1 MIVRRCS
8 QGHRVRIH
16 KNNTPGVTRT
26 KAYQDG
32 TTESLTYPASYDY
45 FVDVDGEIAKRTNS
59 FKTAEEFYVS
69 ECAKKHDNGHGRIDI
84 CKHRLVD
91 SICYNYNEVP
101 K

>member
-32 TTESLTYPASYDY
+32 TTEALTYPASYDY
-45 FVDVDGEIAKRTNS
+45 FVDVDG
-59 FKTAEEFYVS
+59 
-69 ECAKKHDNGHGRIDI
+69 
-84 CKHRLVD
+84 RLL
-91 SICYNYNEVP
+91 NTL
-101 K
+101 